1 MGGQGYDLGQA
12 YGKIVLDASGLQDG
26 INKARQSLAS
36 GFANMGNTIQSF
48 GDQMTGLGA
57 RITALSAP
65 FSAFAA
71 SGVQTAS
78 SFDVLMKQI
87 ELFGGVT
94 GSELEAV
101 RQTALQLGRDTQF
114 SSQDVGT
121 ALLDL
126 LKSGQSLEQALATL
140 PEVLDLAAAGEMSL
154 AQAAGITSSGLAQ
167 FRMEAAQSE
176 RLTNALA
183 QAANA
188 SRADVNELGQ
198 ALANVGPVASQ
209 YGLDVE
215 ETSAILGVFH
225 NNAIMGAE
233 AGTQLKSMLLN
244 LTRPTDDVQ
253 SAYDALGVSLY
264 DSSGNVRDFNTF
276 LLELDEA
283 LDALPVEQQN
293 EMMQRLGGSYGIV
306 GLSAL
311 RASNGIGDMLNSMRD
326 APEAGQL
333 AEGFMDTFA
342 GKVESLKGS
351 FETLKIEAFTPFMND
366 VLKPF
371 VERMI
376 EVVNGITEWVSANPE
391 LTKTLIQIGGA
402 IAIAGSVLMGLGFAI
417 SNIGVAVRTV
427 TPLLGLLTSPL
438 GLIAGGGLA
447 LAHVFDIDLRQAF
460 EDAIA
465 TIQPILEGLY
475 AWFVEEGMPAITDF
489 IQNTALPIIGQIGG
503 AIAQVW
509 ADVSPTL
516 SRLYNWFVTDAIPAI
531 ADIIQTVFIPIVQ
544 DIGRRIGEIWAVVAP
559 VLAQI
564 YEWFITT
571 AIPAIANMIETVF
584 IPAVQGIAHIFSEIY
599 QKVAPILQF
608 LIEWFVT
615 QAVPII
621 AGLIN
626 DVIIPAVRTFMD
638 VLSAIWNAVAP
649 ALQSLVDWFQA
660 SGWPFIENIIN
671 TIITPAI
678 NLFVELLKGIWNLVE
693 PVINLLVN
701 WFEAIIV
708 PAIQLAVDAV
718 TIVIDTFIAIFTGI
732 WGSVEPALNSLRDWF
747 NLTIVPIIQG
757 AIDLIRPIITEL
769 ERIIGA
775 IWTNIEPFVKGLR
788 DGLSAIFTWIRD
800 RIIQPVI
807 DLILSIP
814 RAVEEA
820 RRALDIFNGNAEIV
834 QKTRE
839 RASQVGATYDQV
851 YANAHSQV
859 SDAFGGGFFGDLA
872 ARFIAPGVTSQ
883 VVPNRDSGGIGLA
896 DMPYLIGKPQENNEI
911 FVPRTD
917 GTFIPNFMDKMD
929 ALFERG
935 DTPSIGTVV
944 IHANTEE
951 GGRAAARGFVDE
963 FERTLRSK
971 G

>member
-1 MGGQGYDLGQA
+1 MGGKGYDLGQV
-12 YGKIVLDASGLQDG
+12 YGKIVLDASGLQVG
-26 INKARQSLAS
+26 INKARQTLAS
-36 GFANMGNTIQSF
+36 GFANMGNSIQSF
-48 GDQMTGLGA
+48 GDQITGLGA
-57 RITALSAP
+57 KITALSAP

-71 SGVQTAS
+71 RGIQTAS
-78 SFDVLMKQI
+78 SFDVLMKRI

-94 GSELEAV
+94 GDELEAV
-101 RQTALQLGRDTQF
+101 RQIALQLGRDTKF
-114 SSQDVGT
+114 SSQDVG
-121 ALLDL
+121 AGLLDL

-167 FRMEAAQSE
+167 FRLEATQSK

-188 SRADVNELGQ
+188 SRADVSDLGQ
-198 ALANVGPVASQ
+198 ALANVGPVANQ

-215 ETSAILGVFH
+215 ETAAILGVFS

-253 SAYDALGVSLY
+253 EAYAKLGVSFY
-264 DSSGNVRDFNTF
+264 DSSGNVRDFNEF
-276 LLELDEA
+276 ILDLDNA
-283 LDALPVEQQN
+283 LDALPVHEQN

-311 RASNGIGDMLNSMRD
+311 RASNGIGDMLNQMRK
-326 APEAGQL
+326 APEAGEL
-333 AEGFMDTFA
+333 AEGFMNTFA
-342 GKVESLKGS
+342 GKVESLRGS

-366 VLKPF
+366 VLAPF
-371 VERMI
+371 IDRMT

-391 LTKTLIQIGGA
+391 LTKTILKIGSA
-402 IAIAGSVLMGLGFAI
+402 IAVAGPVLMGMGFAI
-417 SNIGVAVRTV
+417 SNIGVALRLV

-438 GLIAGGGLA
+438 VLIAGAGLA

-460 EDAIA
+460 EDAID
-465 TIQPILEGLY
+465 TIQPILEGVY
-475 AWFVEEGMPAITDF
+475 VWFVKDGMPAITDF
-489 IQNTALPIIGQIGG
+489 IQKTVVPIIGQIGG
-503 AIAQVW
+503 VIRKVW
-509 ADVSPTL
+509 TDISPTL
-516 SRLYNWFVTDAIPAI
+516 SRLYNWFVKDAIPAI
-531 ADIIQTVFIPIVQ
+531 ADTVQTVFIPIVQ
-544 DIGRRIGEIWAVVAP
+544 DIGERIGEIWAVVAP
-559 VLAQI
+559 VLASI
-564 YEWFITT
+564 YDWFITT
-571 AIPAIANMIETVF
+571 ALPAIASMVETVF
-584 IPAVQGIAHIFSEIY
+584 IPAVQGIAHIFREIY
-599 QKVAPILQF
+599 ETVAPILQF

-626 DVIIPAVRTFMD
+626 DVIIPVVRTFVN
-638 VLSAIWNAVAP
+638 VLGAIWNAVAP
-649 ALQSLVDWFQA
+649 ALQSLIDWFQT

-693 PVINLLVN
+693 PVINLLVD
-701 WFEAIIV
+701 WFEAVIA
-708 PAIQLAVDAV
+708 PAIQLAVDTV
-718 TIVIDTFIAIFTGI
+718 TTVIDSFIAIFTGI
-732 WGSVEPALNSLRDWF
+732 WDSVEPGLNSLRDWF
-747 NLTIVPIIQG
+747 DVTIAPVIKR
-757 AIDLIRPIITEL
+757 AIELIRPIIAEL

-775 IWTNIEPFVKGLR
+775 IWTNIEPFVNDLR
-788 DGLSAIFTWIRD
+788 DGLNVIFTWIRD
-800 RIIQPVI
+800 HIIQPVI

-814 RAVEEA
+814 GAVEEA
-820 RRALDIFNGNAEIV
+820 RRALDVFNGNAEIV

-839 RASQVGATYDQV
+839 KAGQVGATYDQV
-851 YANAHSQV
+851 YAIAHNEV
-859 SDAFGGGFFGDLA
+859 SAAFGGGFFGDLA
-872 ARFIAPGVTSQ
+872 ARVIAPGITSR
-883 VVPNRDSGGIGLA
+883 VVPSRDSGGIGLA

-911 FVPRTD
+911 FVPRATGD
-917 GTFIPNFMDKMD
+917 FIPNFMEKMD
-929 ALFERG
+929 AMFEREN
-935 DTPSIGTVV
+935 TPTIGTVV